1 MLNNRA
7 LKVLR
12 AALAAAL
19 LALSFGSPAF
29 ASDIEPNRIFVENT
43 RPEFVIGEPGKPE
56 PEYSV
61 EVLVS
66 GSTPGELRV
75 SFADTFEPG
84 SSSPSI
90 EGGSLPS
97 SLANVMQLTPVDLSY
112 EPDGSTQP
120 YLLVFTIKPDYEVR
134 PFYGNM
140 RIAFVPFTE
149 GSENTSNTIGVIK
162 NLLVTPFGWAGE
174 NPSEE
179 RTFSSIDSNKVE
191 AASSSGILNSLI
203 PDLPFLINQGP
214 VQAKVRVTN
223 PGVYPNNTWVEW
235 RFFDGDV
242 LLAKKRIPEEF
253 MRGGKSLDASFL
265 VTYTDEVTGR
275 TIDVL
280 PTFRLIRY
288 ELTVQS
294 ELSGFEYEAQNEVH
308 YFVIAP
314 WKEILASL
322 ISLLMLLA
330 LVKRYRMGKAR
341 DGHAKNGNGI
351 VTSTT
356 EGRVE

>member
-1 MLNNRA
+1 MSKPTNLHY
-7 LKVLR
+7 LSTL
-12 AALAAAL
+12 ALAVLVIGMA
-19 LALSFGSPAF
+19 SPAG
-29 ASDIEPNRIFVENT
+29 ASDPEPNKIYVENT
-43 RPEFVIGEPGKPE
+43 RPEFVVGEPGKPE

-66 GSTPGELRV
+66 GSTPGELKV
-75 SFADTFEPG
+75 SFVDTFEPG
-84 SSSPSI
+84 SSSPSV

-97 SLANVMQLTPVDLSY
+97 SLTNVMQLDSLDLTY
-112 EPDGSTQP
+112 EPDGSTKR
-120 YLLVFTIKPDYEVR
+120 YLLVFTINPGYANR
-134 PFYGNM
+134 PFFGNM
-140 RIAFVPFTE
+140 RIAFVPTTE

-179 RTFSSIDSNKVE
+179 RTFSGIESNDVS
-191 AASSSGILNSLI
+191 AASSSGILNGLI

-214 VQAKVRVTN
+214 VQAQVRVTN

-235 RFFDGDV
+235 RFYDGDV

-265 VTYTDEVTGR
+265 VTYTDEATER
-275 TIDVL
+275 TFDVL
-280 PTFRLIRY
+280 PTFRIIRY

-294 ELSGFEYEAQNEVH
+294 ELSGFEYEAQSDVR

-314 WKEILASL
+314 WKEMLAASL
-322 ISLLMLLA
+322 LTYMAWLIA
-330 LVKRYRMGKAR
+330 RKAR
-341 DGHAKNGNGI
+341 RKRRKTQA
-351 VTSTT
+351 STFEEKAHSVSGLPAT
-356 EGRVE
+356 DR

>member
-19 LALSFGSPAF
+19 LALSFSSPAF
-29 ASDIEPNRIFVENT
+29 ASDIEPNKIFVENT
-43 RPEFVIGEPGKPE
+43 TPEFVVGEPGKPE

-75 SFADTFEPG
+75 NFADTFEPG
-84 SSSPSI
+84 SSPPSI

-97 SLANVMQLTPVDLSY
+97 SLTNVMQLKPLDLSY
-112 EPDGSTQP
+112 EPDGSTQR
-120 YLLVFTIKPDYEVR
+120 YLLVFTIKPGYEKR

-140 RIAFVPFTE
+140 RIAFVPVTE

-179 RTFSSIDSNKVE
+179 RTFSSIDSNKVS
-191 AASSSGILNSLI
+191 AASSSGILNGLI

-223 PGVYPNNTWVEW
+223 LGVYPNNTWIEW
-235 RFFDGDV
+235 RFYDGDV

-280 PTFRLIRY
+280 PTFRVIRY

-294 ELSGFEYEAQNEVH
+294 ELSGFDYEAQTDVQ

-314 WKEILASL
+314 WKETVA
-322 ISLLMLLA
+322 A
-330 LVKRYRMGKAR
+330 LVVLLVALSAFRRFRSAR
-341 DGHAKNGNGI
+341 ASNPTDN
-351 VTSTT
+351 V
-356 EGRVE
+356 